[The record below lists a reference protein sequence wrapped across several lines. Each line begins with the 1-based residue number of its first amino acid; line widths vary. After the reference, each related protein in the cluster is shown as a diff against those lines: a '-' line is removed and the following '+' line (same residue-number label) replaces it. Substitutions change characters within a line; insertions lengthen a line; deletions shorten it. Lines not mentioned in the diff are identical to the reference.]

1 MTTIHLEFTW
11 SRGAGHLFELGK
23 RAWRATRDMLAGA
36 RRRLRRATPRDWFL
50 LCLGL
55 LLLAFS
61 LTLLIQPTAVGRG
74 GR

>member
-1 MTTIHLEFTW
+1 MTIFHLAFTQ
-11 SRGAGHLFELGK
+11 SRGLGHLFELGK
-23 RAWRATRDMLAGA
+23 RTWRAAGDMLAGA
-36 RRRLRRATPRDWFL
+36 GRRLRQATPRDWFL

-55 LLLAFS
+55 LLLAFF

>member
-1 MTTIHLEFTW
+1 M
-11 SRGAGHLFELGK
+11 RVAGELLSGI
-23 RAWRATRDMLAGA
+23 G
-36 RRRLRRATPRDWFL
+36 RRLRQAPAREWFL

-55 LLLAFS
+55 LLLAFF